1 VAVHAP
7 FTRREH
13 VIGFTVDEHD
23 AVFAR
28 EFLAPAAGAERRMV
42 FPVTIMSV
50 ITAMAEIKD
59 PP

>member
-28 EFLAPAAGAERRMV
+28 EFLAPAAGAERKNGLSCDHHV
-42 FPVTIMSV
+42 S

>member
-1 VAVHAP
+1 MNRGDQSSVAVHAQ

-28 EFLAPAAGAERRMV
+28 GFHVPAG
-42 FPVTIMSV
+42 
-50 ITAMAEIKD
+50 IKD